1 MLEIEG
7 LVAGYGATRVIHGLS
22 LRVLARG
29 VTVMLGANGAGKTT
43 LMKTLA
49 GLVKPVS
56 GRLRFMGEDITETS
70 SHCRVTAGMVLVPEG
85 RMVFPSLSVRENLRL
100 GAINARALSDWRR
113 TLDHVYHVFPRL
125 LEREAQQAITLSG
138 GEQQML
144 AIARALLTNPGVM
157 MLDEPSEGLAP
168 LVVRDVRDAIV
179 EIHRQGMAILLVE
192 QKVAIPVSIGQRI
205 YVVDH
210 GTIGWSGTTAEFA
223 AARADIETKLAI

>member
-1 MLEIEG
+1 MLRLEDADVFYGKAQALSGVSIEVREGEVVG
-7 LVAGYGATRVIHGLS
+7 LVGR
-22 LRVLARG
+22 
-29 VTVMLGANGAGKTT
+29 NGAGKSTILKS
-43 LMKTLA
+43 LMGLLTLA
-49 GLVKPVS
+49 K
-56 GRLRFMGEDITETS
+56 GRRVHNGEDITALPAQTIS
-70 SHCRVTAGMVLVPEG
+70 RRGVAFVPEN
-85 RMVFPSLSVRENLRL
+85 RQIFPNLSVKENLL
-100 GAINARALSDWRR
+100 IAGVMHKPGFWTYDKACNL
-113 TLDHVYHVFPRL
+113 FPRL
-125 LEREAQQAITLSG
+125 REREQSKGSSLSG

-144 AIARALLTNPGVM
+144 SIARALLTNPSVL

-223 AARADIETKLAI
+223 ADRAAIESKLAI

>member
-144 AIARALLTNPGVM
+144 AIGRGLMAKPSLML
-157 MLDEPSEGLAP
+157 LDEPSLGLAP
-168 LVVRDVRDAIV
+168 IMSTQIFDLVRRMSEEGLTLLLAEQDVHKSLA
-179 EIHRQGMAILLVE
+179 
-192 QKVAIPVSIGQRI
+192 VASWA
-205 YVVDH
+205 YVVENGRIAAEGAA
-210 GTIGWSGTTAEFA
+210 GTITNDPRIRQAYLG
-223 AARADIETKLAI
+223 L